1 MVAPLDPQHHF
12 YSCRFR
18 IALCAFMRMCSLHDF
33 LRGSR
38 NFYRLPP
45 CLQVNVTTV
54 SEYQIIT
61 NCNNW
66 ATAGVKQRPICCKN
80 CKYFAMWRP
89 PADSG
94 NRVWSTVSQEFS
106 TVAKERCDSFIPL
119 TKVLKVF
126 LSRPETWSRP
136 RERSPNIGLSLS
148 DLAPHVEM
156 MTPLFASLFFSFFFF
171 CPHPAIWENQS
182 AKRVTASLVCLNKA
196 ELSSSIISRQ
206 PVNIHF
212 LTGWQLCT
220 LYTQVFVM
228 NGCIPQTDEDK

>member
-1 MVAPLDPQHHF
+1 M
-12 YSCRFR
+12 YYRCSFR
-18 IALCAFMRMCSLHDF
+18 CARYMIFCVGQELP
-33 LRGSR
+33 
-38 NFYRLPP
+38 LPP
-45 CLQVNVTTV
+45 NLSPRINLLLSVTIV

-66 ATAGVKQRPICCKN
+66 ATARVKQRPICCKN

-126 LSRPETWSRP
+126 LFRPETWSRP

-171 CPHPAIWENQS
+171 FPRQYEKTSQRRQKQPH
-182 AKRVTASLVCLNKA
+182 
-196 ELSSSIISRQ
+196 
-206 PVNIHF
+206 
-212 LTGWQLCT
+212 
-220 LYTQVFVM
+220 
-228 NGCIPQTDEDK
+228 